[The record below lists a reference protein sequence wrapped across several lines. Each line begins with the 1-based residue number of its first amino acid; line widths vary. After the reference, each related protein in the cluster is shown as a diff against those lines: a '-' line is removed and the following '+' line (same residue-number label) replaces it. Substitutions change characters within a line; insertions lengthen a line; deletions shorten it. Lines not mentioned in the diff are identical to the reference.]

1 MKVLILSSD
10 PRQGAGAERAVS
22 NIIKALSNKIE
33 FVVLFPKLKE
43 SLETAHDIA
52 YDAKII
58 EAELP
63 WGIKGKG
70 IINNLKRRRQLINLT
85 ADYINNENPD
95 IVLSNLSIV
104 WHQVSI
110 MLKVLIK
117 INAKVILRFGNPLS
131 QDITNRSFISKKVM
145 SKYINQVDKVIANA
159 PVIIDELKAQSNISL
174 KKVKLILNPVDIKE
188 VRRKSEQAV
197 DEPSYFNTDKK
208 IICSVGRLENQKNY
222 SMLIKAFEKAN
233 TLKKYRLLI
242 IGSGSLK
249 NELEALTN
257 ELDQQDSI
265 YFLGWKNNPYV
276 YIKNSDLFVLPSL
289 YEGTPNALLEA
300 MACGTTILAT
310 ETAGSVAEVVDH
322 GRAGMICKN
331 DYLDC
336 ARCITELMEHDARRS
351 KLSEEA
357 NIQIQNFS
365 LEMKG
370 SEYYSTFKNLLN

>member
-1 MKVLILSSD
+1 LKVLILSSD

-22 NIIKALSNKIE
+22 NIIKALSNQVE
-33 FVVLFPKLKE
+33 FVVLFPKLQKSVE
-43 SLETAHDIA
+43 AAHDIA

-63 WGIKGKG
+63 WGVRGKG
-70 IINNLKRRRQLINLT
+70 FINNLKRRRQLINLT

-131 QDITNRSFISKKVM
+131 QDITNRSFISKKVI

-159 PVIIDELKAQSNISL
+159 PVIIDELKSQSNISP
-174 KKVKLILNPVDIKE
+174 KKLKLILNPVDIKE
-188 VRRKSEQAV
+188 VQRKSEITV
-197 DEPSYFNTDKK
+197 DEPSYFNNDKK

-233 TLKKYRLLI
+233 SLKKYKLLI

-249 NELEALTN
+249 SELEAMTK
-257 ELDQQDSI
+257 ELNQEDSI
-265 YFLGWKNNPYV
+265 HLLGWKNNPYT

-300 MACGTTILAT
+300 MACGTAILAT

-336 ARCITELMEHDARRS
+336 ARCITELMEHDATRN

-370 SEYYSTFKNLLN
+370 SEYYTTFKSLLN